1 MDTGMPARIR
11 WSHIS
16 RRGEGSGMAAHTQ
29 TQVGGGQ
36 LLGAPQTR
44 APKRAEL
51 SFGLGALEQVGGMVM
66 LAVRALV
73 CLVTPPFTWRAE
85 LVDQT
90 WITVR
95 RCLLPVAISNIV
107 FGFGAPGMTGGQIV
121 NIFGTMDRTGAFF
134 VMASVRE
141 FAPWINAMLVAGV
154 AGTAIAADLGAR
166 KVREELDALAVLGL
180 DATRELVAP
189 RLLALVVLTPL
200 FCLIA
205 AVCGVIGGGIATVV
219 VFQDTTA
226 GFLSTFYSNFT
237 MPDLIGSL
245 TKSVIFGFLIA
256 IFCCYKG
263 LNVKGGPQ
271 GVGRAVNQA
280 VVLSFVGVFVVNY
293 LFTSTLLASFPET
306 SDLH

>member
-1 MDTGMPARIR
+1 
-11 WSHIS
+11 
-16 RRGEGSGMAAHTQ
+16 MATQ
-29 TQVGGGQ
+29 TQAGAGQ
-36 LLGAPQTR
+36 LLGAS
-44 APKRAEL
+44 PKARPPRTKTL
-51 SFGLGALEQVGGMVM
+51 PSGLDALEQVGGMVV
-66 LAVRALV
+66 LAAYALR

-85 LVDQT
+85 FVDQS

-95 RCLLPVAISNIV
+95 RCLIPVAVSNIV

-141 FAPWINAMLVAGV
+141 FAPWINAMLIAGV

-166 KVREELDALAVLGL
+166 KVREELDALSVLGL
-180 DATRELVAP
+180 NATRELVAP
-189 RLLALVVLTPL
+189 RLLALIFLTPL

-237 MPDLIGSL
+237 LPDLVGSL
-245 TKSVIFGFLIA
+245 TKSVIFGFLIG
-256 IFCCYKG
+256 IFCCFKG

-280 VVLSFVGVFVVNY
+280 VVLSFVGIFIVNY

-306 SDLH
+306 SNLH

>member
-1 MDTGMPARIR
+1 
-11 WSHIS
+11 
-16 RRGEGSGMAAHTQ
+16 
-29 TQVGGGQ
+29 V
-36 LLGAPQTR
+36 LGKPRVA
-44 APKRAEL
+44 APKRAAKAGTGW
-51 SFGLGALEQVGGMVM
+51 FEQVGGMVM
-66 LAVRALV
+66 LAARAV
-73 CLVTPPFTWRAE
+73 YCLFTPPFTWRDE
-85 LVDQT
+85 FVDQT
-90 WITVR
+90 WLTVR
-95 RCLLPVAISNIV
+95 RCLIPVAVSNIV

-166 KVREELDALAVLGL
+166 RVREELDALSVLGL
-180 DATRELVAP
+180 DAVRELVAP
-189 RLLALVVLTPL
+189 RLLALVILTPL
-200 FCLIA
+200 FCLVA

-219 VFQDTTA
+219 VFQDTTS

-237 MPDLIGSL
+237 LPDLLGSL

-256 IFCCYKG
+256 IFCAYKG

-280 VVLSFVGVFVVNY
+280 VVLSFVGIFVVNY

-306 SDLH
+306 SNLH

>member
-1 MDTGMPARIR
+1 
-11 WSHIS
+11 
-16 RRGEGSGMAAHTQ
+16 MATH
-29 TQVGGGQ
+29 TQVGAGRQ
-36 LLGAPQTR
+36 TLGSPGRRTAKAPAR
-44 APKRAEL
+44 LPI
-51 SFGLGALEQVGGMVM
+51 GLGAFERVGGMVV
-66 LAVRALV
+66 LAFRAV
-73 CLVTPPFTWRAE
+73 YCLVTPPFTWRAE
-85 LVDQT
+85 FVDQA
-90 WITVR
+90 WMTVK
-95 RCLLPVAISNIV
+95 RCVIPVAISNIV

-166 KVREELDALAVLGL
+166 NVREELDALAVLGL
-180 DATRELVAP
+180 NPIRELVAP
-189 RLLALVVLTPL
+189 RLLALILLTPL
-200 FCLIA
+200 FCIVA

-237 MPDLIGSL
+237 LPDLIGSL
-245 TKSVIFGFLIA
+245 TKSVIFGFLIGV
-256 IFCCYKG
+256 FCCFKG

-280 VVLSFVGVFVVNY
+280 VVLSFVGIFVVNY

-306 SDLH
+306 SNLH